1 MFLSTRIEVTLTL
14 SLLAAAGCAVGPT
27 GPTQPNAGVVW
38 PDPPN
43 PPRIEFVGEYR
54 RAADFGIRPG
64 FWDRLTSLLAGSADD
79 SMSRPMSVAVS
90 NDDGVIFVADPDS
103 GCIHRYDRR
112 RDRYDCL
119 VPEASEALMSPV
131 SLAIT
136 GDEWLYVADSQLG
149 RIFRVPPNGT
159 RLEQFGSED
168 DVVQPTGVAWHNDT
182 GRLYVTDTGTQSI
195 KIFSK
200 EGRMV
205 REFGRRGSMPGEL
218 NFATYLWIDEPGHL
232 LVTDSLNFRV
242 QRFGL
247 DGTFVHA
254 FGEHGDLPGDLAR
267 PKGIA
272 TDLHGHVFVMDGL
285 HHSMQI
291 FNPAGDLLL
300 AIGGRGRGAGEF
312 WLPNGLF
319 ISPANVIYVAD
330 SYNKRIQVFRYIG
343 ADS

>member
-1 MFLSTRIEVTLTL
+1 MRFSAAISISPTLP
-14 SLLAAAGCAVGPT
+14 LLAMIGCAGSATVPVQT
-27 GPTQPNAGVVW
+27 DAGSVW

-79 SMSRPMSVAVS
+79 SMSRPMAVAAS
-90 NDDGVIFVADPDS
+90 NDGGVVFVADPDS

-119 VPEASEALMSPV
+119 VPAARENLVSPV

-136 GDEWLYVADSQLG
+136 EDEWLYVSDSQLG

-159 RLEQFGSED
+159 RLESFGSEVD
-168 DVVQPTGVAWHNDT
+168 LVQPTGIAWHDEA
-182 GRLYVTDTGTQSI
+182 GQLFVTDTGTQSI
-195 KIFSK
+195 KVFSTD
-200 EGRMV
+200 GRMV

-218 NFATYLWIDEPGHL
+218 NFATYLWIDGPGQL

-254 FGEHGDLPGDLAR
+254 FGEHGDLAGDLAR

-272 TDLHGHVFVMDGL
+272 SDGHGHIYVMDGL

-291 FNPAGDLLL
+291 FSPTGELLL

-319 ISPANVIYVAD
+319 ISSGNVIYVAD
-330 SYNKRIQVFRYIG
+330 SYNRRIQVFRYIG